1 MIESPGENSSILV
14 LGSFLLNLEL
24 GSLLLNLEIGS
35 FLLNIVGSM
44 CSFLSRRISCFAF
57 CSFDLVA

>member
-24 GSLLLNLEIGS
+24 GSLLLNLELGS
-35 FLLNIVGSM
+35 FCRLNAETWPS
-44 CSFLSRRISCFAF
+44 
-57 CSFDLVA
+57 